1 VTLSARVR
9 LVLASGLM
17 LLIELALIRWTSS
30 NNLYLVHMTNFVLLA
45 SFLGIGLGFLRA
57 KAARDLFPLAPVLL
71 ATLVAF
77 VLAFLA
83 LGLQVRIA
91 HAAVTVNLDQW
102 ASIDDA
108 WQNGNLNGNNAR
120 YPEGGVVP
128 FRVAFEGLAPGSHEI
143 HINYDFTAGGHKAYD
158 FLATWNVTN
167 ASGEICAA
175 SGGGISS
182 MCPSLPSPSTFAFPA
197 DPYSADGLSV
207 TTAQVYSGAPRRLTL
222 WGGTITSISGPVHA
236 GSPDGNSTADFTVRF
251 TSTGSAALMAWG
263 GHLAQSAFWNLA
275 AGGERDGAG
284 EVSGAPWHMRTLQL
298 DGSGNKN
305 QDRSIQP
312 SAIVGELP
320 PFALAPP
327 TPAPDPVPV
336 TVPVPGATP
345 APPAVATPAPPAVA
359 APASPGGPRI
369 TPPPTATLPA
379 EPTPPRDPDVAAVA
393 AFLATGAAMVAW
405 MVGHR
410 RRALRPRDP

>member
-1 VTLSARVR
+1 VAWIVEQLAGARRDPWWDPDGRSRRRGRSRR
-9 LVLASGLM
+9 LLVAITVALALASLAVGL
-17 LLIELALIRWTSS
+17 E
-30 NNLYLVHMTNFVLLA
+30 
-45 SFLGIGLGFLRA
+45 
-57 KAARDLFPLAPVLL
+57 
-71 ATLVAF
+71 
-77 VLAFLA
+77 
-83 LGLQVRIA
+83 VRIA
-91 HAAVTVNLDQW
+91 RAATTVNLDQW
-102 ASIDDA
+102 ASLSNA

-128 FRVAFEGLAPGSHEI
+128 FRVAFEGLAVGSHVV

-167 ASGEICAA
+167 ASGEICSA

-182 MCPSLPSPSTFAFPA
+182 MCPSLPSPSTYAFPA
-197 DPYSADGLSV
+197 DPFLADGLSV
-207 TTAQVYSGAPRRLTL
+207 TTAQVYSGTPRRLTL
-222 WGGTITSISGPVHA
+222 WGGTITSISGPVHS
-236 GSPDGNSTADFTVRF
+236 GSVSGNSTADFTVRF
-251 TSTGSAALMAWG
+251 TSTGSAALLAWG

-327 TPAPDPVPV
+327 TPTPR
-336 TVPVPGATP
+336 PGTSA
-345 APPAVATPAPPAVA
+345 APPAAA
-359 APASPGGPRI
+359 APTPPGGGSKV
-369 TPPPTATLPA
+369 TPPPTATVPA
-379 EPTPPRDPDVAAVA
+379 PRDEADGDVAA
-393 AFLATGAAMVAW
+393 LAGFFGAGAVMLAW
-405 MVGHR
+405 IAIVSR
-410 RRALRPRDP
+410 RLGRDRDS